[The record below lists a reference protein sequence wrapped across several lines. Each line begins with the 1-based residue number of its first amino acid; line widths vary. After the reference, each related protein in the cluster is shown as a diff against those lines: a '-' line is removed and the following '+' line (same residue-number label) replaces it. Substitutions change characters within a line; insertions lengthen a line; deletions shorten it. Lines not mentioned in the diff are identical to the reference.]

1 MPGASPTPV
10 LHAEQPTYRRNSNR
24 RWNVISSQSLTS
36 RPSVLLVLLCIFTV
50 SGNAAA
56 ASTTNRQATNRR
68 IGRIATSQSLNPQRG
83 LAFTVLPQVQI
94 LVDGWVEYNPI
105 TCTEISTGSW
115 TVTTAPIYGV
125 TATGIVSGYLGN
137 GDCPGVP
144 FLFAVIY
151 YTWTSSNPNAT
162 NDYFEANWSTP
173 DGDFYVDD
181 TVNITLASV
190 IIQSADLV
198 NNNVAIT
205 INGPTGTTA
214 SLTVNVKGANNTYT
228 LKYDNGN
235 PVGSGQ
241 YNAAL
246 TRPQMVQDVYSS
258 IEADWNAGTP
268 PVKGT
273 FRLPTPWKVR
283 GRVWN
288 TVYIAVDEHA
298 CSGGP
303 ANGYWT
309 FNWQTCVF
317 TPIQLKP
324 DFASQTVINGS
335 GQTMGGTLVH
345 TNFLGYRKDGTC
357 IANKC
362 VPQLPSGADG
372 CNTFYTI
379 NSITGSCGPG
389 LQNGDVAVFP
399 SPVSGGGPY
408 FCNDDLLY
416 VDGGTN
422 QNTYYPQIVEDTC
435 PGCDKSKK
443 PYPSPLE
450 KDHVDNYYGQGKCY
464 LSSLPDYWE
473 ADLGSG
479 GEQVHVS
486 QSITETAPPKLPS
499 YHDDKVT
506 VESWLDKDK
515 FVVLSITSDHGRKDV
530 PLPHSIFQVQEIRRY
545 ADRLIVVGEIGS
557 GQSQVVII
565 NLNNST
571 ISGTFLATDTAI
583 SPDGRFIA
591 FTSWFPSHGWND
603 PTIAPNDR
611 AMLYDMTKSALQN
624 RPAGVKP
631 DNDEDVGFN
640 VYPGGNKDS
649 GYSAPVQLANAVVGR
664 LSWSPDSTKL
674 VFADQAQSSMKL
686 VLVKVPGANTG
697 AAPSISTLSL
707 DKAGLCPAAPWP
719 NYYCDAYMD
728 QVKFL
733 ENGLDTFFSKVG
745 SAVHRELRV
754 KYADFVA
761 SR

>member
-1 MPGASPTPV
+1 
-10 LHAEQPTYRRNSNR
+10 L
-24 RWNVISSQSLTS
+24 
-36 RPSVLLVLLCIFTV
+36 
-50 SGNAAA
+50 
-56 ASTTNRQATNRR
+56 
-68 IGRIATSQSLNPQRG
+68 
-83 LAFTVLPQVQI
+83 
-94 LVDGWVEYNPI
+94 
-105 TCTEISTGSW
+105 
-115 TVTTAPIYGV
+115 
-125 TATGIVSGYLGN
+125 GYLAN
-137 GDCPGVP
+137 GDCPDTVFEFGT
-144 FLFAVIY
+144 IW
-151 YTWTSSNPNAT
+151 YTWTSNDPNAT
-162 NDYFEANWSTP
+162 TDYFAATWTSI
-173 DGDFYVDD
+173 DFRVDD

-190 IIQSADLV
+190 TIQSADLV
-198 NNNVAIT
+198 NNNIAIT

-214 SLTVNVKGANNTYT
+214 PLTVNVKGANNTYT
-228 LKYDNGN
+228 LNYDNGN

-241 YNAAL
+241 YSVAL
-246 TRPQMVQDVYSS
+246 TRPRILQDAYSS
-258 IEADWNAGTP
+258 IEADWNASTP

-273 FRLPTPWKVR
+273 FTITPPWKVS
-283 GRVWN
+283 GLVQN
-288 TVYIAVDEHA
+288 TVYIKVYESA
-298 CSGGP
+298 CYGSP
-303 ANGYWT
+303 QPPYWT
-309 FNWQTCVF
+309 FDHKTCVF
-317 TPIQLKP
+317 TPVQLKP
-324 DFASQTVINGS
+324 DFSSQTNINGTGLTS
-335 GQTMGGTLVH
+335 GGTLVH
-345 TNFLGYRKDGTC
+345 TNKADDKCHPIFCGPDLPTG
-357 IANKC
+357 AN
-362 VPQLPSGADG
+362 G
-372 CNTFYTI
+372 CNTYYLVT
-379 NSITGSCGPG
+379 SITGSCGPV
-389 LQNGDVAVFP
+389 LQDGDVAVYP
-399 SPVSGGGPY
+399 SPKGGGGPY
-408 FCNDDLLY
+408 ACDDNLLY
-416 VDGGTN
+416 VNGKN
-422 QNTYYPQIVEDTC
+422 QNAYYPQIVEDTC
-435 PGCDKSKK
+435 HKCKP
-443 PYPSPLE
+443 PYPVAAN
-450 KDHVDNYYGQGKCY
+450 DHVDNYYDRDSCY
-464 LSSLPDYWE
+464 ANDLPSYWE

-499 YHDDKVT
+499 YHDNQVT
-506 VESWLDKDK
+506 VESRLDGDN
-515 FVVLSITSDHGRKDV
+515 FVVLSITSDHGQKDV
-530 PLPHSIFQVQEIRRY
+530 RLPREIFQIQETRRY
-545 ADRLIVVGEIGS
+545 ANRLIVAGDIAAAAS
-557 GQSQVVII
+557 RVVII